1 MKNLQLI
8 TKIDNVCYSLKLS
21 DMNISLTPQ
30 MEKWIQERV
39 ESGFY
44 QSASEVVRDGL
55 RLLREYE
62 QLRAEA
68 LQDLRAELLMG
79 LHDLEKGQARPFD
92 ESVVDQ
98 IKARGR
104 QQIEDTTDDR

>member
-1 MKNLQLI
+1 
-8 TKIDNVCYSLKLS
+8 
-21 DMNISLTPQ
+21 

-44 QSASEVVRDGL
+44 QSASEVVRDGI

-62 QLRAEA
+62 HLRAEA

-79 LHDLEKGQARPFD
+79 LNDLDEGRSRPFD
-92 ESVVDQ
+92 DSLIDQ
-98 IKARGR
+98 IKSRGR
-104 QQIEDTTDDR
+104 KQIGEAADE